1 MSVETHGHSTPHDEN
16 PNYHHEH
23 PDVVGSRNRLGL
35 ILILVADIAF
45 ALSVIFVYFYLKGQ
59 NVNDMWLPK
68 ASTHDGVVLPG
79 TIPVSSMGAWYL
91 TIIAAFGL
99 VMHRYALAGAR
110 AKNQT
115 QLVLGSAV
123 AFMASFVALIYQ
135 GMQIGGAPFTITM
148 GAYAS
153 CYFLIAGLNFVH
165 LLITAF
171 IALGNW
177 NRSRLGLYQA
187 DHWHVEI
194 VNVWWIWMTIS
205 SLLGAFALSFT

>member
-1 MSVETHGHSTPHDEN
+1 MSVETHEHSNPHL
-16 PNYHHEH
+16 EH
-23 PDVVGSRNRLGL
+23 ADVVGSRNRLGL
-35 ILILVADIAF
+35 ILLIVADVAF

-68 ASTHDGVVLPG
+68 ATPDTAA
-79 TIPVSSMGAWYL
+79 TIPVSSTGAWL
-91 TIIAAFGL
+91 VTLIAAFGL
-99 VMHRYALAGAR
+99 MAHGYGLMGAK

-123 AFMASFVALIYQ
+123 AFIASIVALIYQ
-135 GMQIGGAPFTITM
+135 GMQINSASFTITM

-153 CYFLIAGLNFVH
+153 CYYLIAGLNFFH
-165 LLITAF
+165 LCLTVF
-171 IALGNW
+171 VSLGNW
-177 NRSRLGLYQA
+177 NRSRLGLYNG

-194 VNVWWIWMTIS
+194 VRVWWIWMTVS